1 MTILYFLILLSVIIC
16 IHEAGH
22 LIAAKIFGVYCFEF
36 SFGMGP
42 LLLKHKSKET
52 QYSLRLIPIGGYVA
66 MAGETDAAGYEDV
79 EVPEGRRLTDKPT
92 WQRLIILLAGVT
104 MNFILCYLILTM
116 IVLYNGAFAIPP
128 TSRIEAVMPDSP
140 AERAGLQAGDRITAF
155 TADGRTEKIDSFQD
169 IETYLILLDQPQIEI
184 TVERNGETLV
194 LPAELE
200 YVEDQQSYRIG
211 IQGESYQFVKV
222 NLLNCWY
229 YGAKEMAYF
238 SQMMV
243 AGIRSLLSGHNLNQ
257 VSGPVGIYS
266 ATEQSVSYGIIGYL
280 ILMAELSL
288 NVGLMNL
295 LPLPV
300 LDGGQVVITLGE
312 AIAHRKLNENVKIAL
327 MGACWVLLIGLMVFV
342 TWNDIARLIG

>member
-22 LIAAKIFGVYCFEF
+22 LIAAKIFGVYCYEY

-42 LLLKHKSKET
+42 LLLKFKPKET

-66 MAGETDAAGYEDV
+66 MAGESGWDEYDDV
-79 EVPEGRRLTDKPT
+79 QVPEGRRLTDKPT

-116 IVLYNGAFAIPP
+116 IVLHNGAFAVAPG
-128 TSRIEAVMPDSP
+128 SRIQAVVEDSP
-140 AERAGLQAGDRITAF
+140 AERAGLQAGDRIIAF
-155 TADGRTEKIDSFQD
+155 TAGERTEQIENFQD
-169 IETYLILLDQPQIEI
+169 IETYLILLDQPEVEI
-184 TVERNGETLV
+184 TVERNGETVV
-194 LPAELE
+194 LPATLE
-200 YVEDQQSYRIG
+200 YIGEQQGYRIG
-211 IQGESYQFVKV
+211 IQGESYQVVKV

-238 SQMMV
+238 AGMLM
-243 AGIRSLLSGHNLNQ
+243 AGIRSILSGHNLNQ

-266 ATEQSVSYGIIGYL
+266 ATEQSVSYGLRGFL

-288 NVGLMNL
+288 NIGIMNL

-312 AIAHRKLNENVKIAL
+312 AIAGRKLNEKIKIGL
-327 MGACWVLLIGLMVFV
+327 MGACWVLLIGLMVVV
-342 TWNDIARLIG
+342 TWNDISKLIG

>member
-22 LIAAKIFGVYCFEF
+22 LIAAKIFGVYCYEY

-42 LLLKHKSKET
+42 LLLKFKPKET

-66 MAGETDAAGYEDV
+66 MAGESGGDEYDDV
-79 EVPEGRRLTDKPT
+79 KVPEGRRLTDKPT

-116 IVLYNGAFAIPP
+116 IVLHNGAFAEAPG
-128 TSRIEAVMPDSP
+128 SRIQAVVEDSP
-140 AERAGLQAGDRITAF
+140 AERAGLQAGDRIIAF
-155 TADGRTEKIDSFQD
+155 TAGGRTEQIENFQD
-169 IETYLILLDQPQIEI
+169 IETYLILLDQPEVEI
-184 TVERNGETLV
+184 TVERNGETVV
-194 LPAELE
+194 LPATLE
-200 YVEDQQSYRIG
+200 YIGEQQGYRIG
-211 IQGESYQFVKV
+211 IQGESYQVVKV

-238 SQMMV
+238 AGMLM
-243 AGIRSLLSGHNLNQ
+243 AGIRSILSGHNLNQ

-266 ATEQSVSYGIIGYL
+266 ATEQSVSYGLRGFL

-288 NVGLMNL
+288 NIGIMNL

-312 AIAHRKLNENVKIAL
+312 AIAGRKLNEKIKIGL
-327 MGACWVLLIGLMVFV
+327 MGACWVLLIGLMVVV
-342 TWNDIARLIG
+342 TWNDISKLIG